1 MHKFE
6 ELLSGRGSL
15 GDVLQSFGLGGA
27 GDDGDD
33 DGGGRDGDGDR
44 RRRRRRH

>member
-27 GDDGDD
+27 GDDDDHGD
-33 DGGGRDGDGDR
+33 REGDGDR